1 MITRAELI
9 AYLDEQLEVS
19 RFQDYCPNGL
29 QVEGKPE
36 INTLVTGVTASQA
49 LLEAAVEH
57 NADALMV
64 HHGYFWRGEAPT
76 VTGIKYQRLKM
87 LINNDM
93 NLIGY
98 HLPLD
103 AHSEFGNNVQLAKI
117 LNIEIDGCD
126 IFIR

>member
-103 AHSEFGNNVQLAKI
+103 AHSELLPVLENPLSVFRGN
-117 LNIEIDGCD
+117 
-126 IFIR
+126 